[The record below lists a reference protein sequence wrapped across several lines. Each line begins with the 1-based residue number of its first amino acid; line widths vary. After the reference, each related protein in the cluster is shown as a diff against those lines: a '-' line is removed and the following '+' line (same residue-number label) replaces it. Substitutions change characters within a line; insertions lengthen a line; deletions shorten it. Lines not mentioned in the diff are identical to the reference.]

1 MTYKGCRVRREQS
14 MSDRSQTL
22 QYHWVDRNGWMVH
35 SPVLREKY
43 TIFSRV
49 LVHCDCSK
57 SFRIGDR
64 VKLAVDNM
72 HRRSKMQMNRWIN
85 RGARGKL

>member
-1 MTYKGCRVRREQS
+1 MMSHKGCRVRRDQS

-22 QYHWVDRNGWMVH
+22 QYHWVDRNGWMV
-35 SPVLREKY
+35 Y
-43 TIFSRV
+43 
-49 LVHCDCSK
+49 CDCSK

-72 HRRSKMQMNRWIN
+72 YRRSKMQMSRWIS
-85 RGARGKL
+85 RGAKGRL

>member
-1 MTYKGCRVRREQS
+1 MMTYKGCRVRREQS

-49 LVHCDCSK
+49 LVHFQIMWAATDTTVSVAAP
-57 SFRIGDR
+57 SATTFYPVIPS
-64 VKLAVDNM
+64 VLLTA
-72 HRRSKMQMNRWIN
+72 SEI
-85 RGARGKL
+85 AL